1 MSEILGYNNLKLL
14 YKMEHIN
21 TYRGIKEGTNE
32 EVIIKM
38 PLTLYSRVLDET
50 ILKNEYKLQ
59 QKIYSNSEIRFMG
72 VKKAGKLHSFIIE
85 KAGTLSLSE
94 YINQIDKMPIDIF
107 INLAIE
113 MVMNIRELHKNG
125 YIHTSLNSEI
135 FLIDRENFGVYLSD
149 FSHSIKA
156 IGSDNIDNGSLK
168 NLSLQYVAPEQIGI
182 RIDPIDYRTDIY
194 SLGVIFYQMITK
206 QLPIDKNQLEDF
218 VLEHFTKN
226 IEHPLYIRGDVPGFL
241 SSIIMKC
248 LNKNQ
253 QHRYQS
259 INGLL
264 KDLISFKEQYIYNK
278 SFEILEI
285 GNSDIPSVF
294 KITDRQYGREKERD
308 VIFKAFENAKEGA
321 NEAIFIYGESGIGK
335 TSLVEE
341 LKGKKGK
348 DSYFAIGRYDTIR
361 SDIPYAPFVQAIEN
375 LLQYVL
381 IESKEEIE
389 NWKILFLKIFGNSVP
404 IITKYLPT
412 MEIILGSQPKVDV
425 VPSVETRDRLL
436 ASISGIIKVFLQKK
450 KPVVI
455 FMDDLQWAEKGSLII
470 LESIVTDPNL
480 GGLLFIGTCSSDKG
494 SKELLL
500 DTIKSMEKKNP
511 NIKNL
516 YIEGVSIHNMN
527 QMIIDTFY
535 CTENE
540 SYELAKVL
548 HHITRG
554 NPYYYKELFIN
565 LYTKGIIWYEFDED
579 RWVWDIN
586 TIKAFNRD
594 ENIQTYILY
603 RINNYPMEI
612 KEFLK
617 FAACL
622 GSSFSKDIIQGV
634 LELSEE
640 KYKNIMLGLTN
651 LSILHEQSNNSIWF
665 FDAKLAQ
672 SFYET
677 IDENER
683 KTIHHNIG
691 SFLQDFYSEN
701 EEEKILEIVNQLNY
715 SKDIISDKEEK
726 FNLAKLNFRAGKR
739 AANSIAFN
747 AAIVYFKIGL
757 ELLGE
762 DPWSIDRDLAFGM
775 YYGLYECSYLVGDL
789 KTADDIFNIVMDK
802 ARTLDEKGNIYL
814 AKIYAYFRTGRQD
827 EGIKISLNLLNDFHI
842 KIKKNPSRLS
852 ILTQYLITK
861 SYVSDMNI
869 RKILSLQ
876 DEDISQREVTD
887 GEKIIN
893 SVYLALVTMG
903 YTTAPNIMIYLS
915 LMQLRRFLKEK
926 QYENIPGGL
935 VAHSVLVMRLSKDY
949 GRGFEIGKL
958 ALMLDE
964 KWNMDTVN
972 RGVNYF
978 VFASLI
984 HHWKEHAEAT
994 EEYFLKAI
1002 DYCTESGNPTF
1013 ASFSISHYISSL
1025 HVRGVHLEK
1034 LLEQIEHYSRYN
1046 HYMNHRYLNDFLSI
1060 YRQFTLCLLGR
1071 THSPLS
1077 FDDENISESI
1087 LVERLGSGDE
1097 RERKIFDYNL
1107 CKLQIYYLMGNY
1119 EEALKISK
1127 ESEVYEDRANGTIA
1141 LPEFYF
1147 YYCLLILARYH
1158 VFGLKERYMYTKVL
1172 KKKIRVMKTWAESC
1186 PENFKHKYLLILAES
1201 NRVRKRFKNA
1211 ATFYDQ
1217 AIISAR
1223 NNNYIQNAS
1232 LGYEL
1237 AAKFYF
1243 EWSMKTTG
1251 NVYIVLAYRGFE
1263 SLGATIKVKSLEE
1276 EYPWI
1281 LETKDIVWYKHNIT
1295 MALDKST
1302 IIKTYQTITE
1312 EIVLEEL
1319 LKKILI
1325 ILIQNAGADKC
1336 LLFLYNNN
1344 VLYLEGIGR
1353 VIEDKIDTEVL
1364 QSIEL
1369 KDCENVPKS
1378 IINYVSTTNE
1388 IVIKNNVSHGNI
1400 FTNDPFLSKNNIKS
1414 VICMPIIYQSKSI
1427 GILYLENSLV
1437 EGVFSE
1443 SRVEL
1448 LKIISSQLAI
1458 SIENARLYS
1467 ELQELNT
1474 NLEGKVLER
1483 TRKLEQSQKEIA
1495 TALAERSILE
1505 ERTRIAREVHDTVG
1519 HTLTSVN
1526 MQIEAGKRLIKKDT
1540 ILAVEKL
1547 EQSQEQIRLGLNNIR
1562 KSLHMLKEGDLREE
1576 FIPTLELFIQE
1587 TIENTGITIMYDISY
1602 KSILSPSQRYILY
1615 RALQEGITNGLRHG
1629 RSNYFEFTLKQEGNE
1644 IVFILKD
1651 RGIGAE
1657 NIKFGFGLTSMRDRV
1672 LEFSGKFEIISKQ
1685 DEGFT
1690 IIIKI
1695 PIDYKNQKS

>member
-1 MSEILGYNNLKLL
+1 MSEILGYKTLKLL
-14 YKMEHIN
+14 YKTEHIN
-21 TYRGIKEGTNE
+21 TYRGIKEDTNE

-38 PLTLYSRVLDET
+38 PLTLYSRALDET
-50 ILKNEYKLQ
+50 VLKDEYKLQ
-59 QKIYSNSEIRFMG
+59 QKLYSNSEIRFIE
-72 VKKAGKLHSFIIE
+72 VKKAGKMHSLIIE

-94 YINQIDKMPIDIF
+94 YINQKDKMPIDTF

-113 MVMNIRELHKNG
+113 MVMSLRELHKNG
-125 YIHTSLNSEI
+125 YIHTGLNSEI
-135 FLIDRENFGVYLSD
+135 FLINRENFRVYLSD

-156 IGSDNIDNGSLK
+156 IGTDIDYNSLK

-182 RIDPIDYRTDIY
+182 RIEPIDYRTDIY

-206 QLPIDKNQLEDF
+206 QLPIDKNELESF

-248 LNKNQ
+248 LNKHQ
-253 QHRYQS
+253 EHRYQS

-264 KDLISFKEQYIYNK
+264 NDLISFKEQYIYNK

-285 GNSDIPSVF
+285 GNRDIPSVF
-294 KITDRQYGREKERD
+294 KITDKQYGREKEKD
-308 VIFKAFENAKEGA
+308 VIFKAFENAKGGA
-321 NEAIFIYGESGIGK
+321 KEVIFIHGESGIGK
-335 TSLVEE
+335 TSLVEGIRE
-341 LKGKKGK
+341 KKGK
-348 DSYFAIGRYDTIR
+348 DSYFAVGRYDTIR
-361 SDIPYAPFVQAIEN
+361 SDIPYIPFVQAIEN

-381 IESKEEIE
+381 IESKEEME
-389 NWKILFLKIFGNSVP
+389 DWKILFLKTLGSNAP
-404 IITKYLPT
+404 IITKYLPS
-412 MEIILGSQPKVDV
+412 MEIILGSQPKVEV
-425 VPSVETRDRLL
+425 VPSLETRDRLL
-436 ASISGIIKVFLQKK
+436 ASISSIIKVFLQKK

-480 GGLLFIGTCSSDKG
+480 RGLLFIGTCSSNKG
-494 SKELLL
+494 SKELLF
-500 DTIKSMEKKNP
+500 DTIKDMEKKNP
-511 NIKNL
+511 SIKNL
-516 YIEGVSIHNMN
+516 YIEGISIHDTN

-548 HHITRG
+548 HYITRG
-554 NPYYYKELFIN
+554 NPYYFKELFNN
-565 LYTKGIIWYEFDED
+565 LYTKGIIWYDFDGD
-579 RWVWDIN
+579 RWLWDIN
-586 TIKAFNRD
+586 TIKTFSGD
-594 ENIQTYILY
+594 ENIQNYILY
-603 RINNYPMEI
+603 RIKNLPIEI

-622 GSSFSKDIIQGV
+622 GTSFSKDIIQGV

-640 KYKNIMLGLTN
+640 KYKSLMMGLTT
-651 LSILHEQSNNSIWF
+651 LGILHEQSNNSIGF

-677 IDENER
+677 IDEKER
-683 KTIHHNIG
+683 KTIHHHIG
-691 SFLQDFYSEN
+691 SFLLDFYSEK

-715 SKDIISDKEEK
+715 SRDIITDKEKK
-726 FNLAKLNFRAGKR
+726 FNLARLNFRAGKR
-739 AANSIAFN
+739 SANSMAFN
-747 AAIVYFKIGL
+747 VAIIYFKIGL

-762 DPWSIDRDLAFGM
+762 DPWGADRNLAFEM

-789 KTADDIFNIVMDK
+789 KTADDIFNILIGK
-802 ARTLDEKGNIYL
+802 ARTLEEKGNIYL
-814 AKIYAYFRTGRQD
+814 AKIFAYFRTGRQD
-827 EGIKISLNLLNDFHI
+827 EGIEICLNLLNDFNI
-842 KIKKNPSRLS
+842 RTKKNPSRFS
-852 ILTQYLITK
+852 ILIQYLITK
-861 SYVSDMNI
+861 PYVLDMNI
-869 RKILSLQ
+869 RKILSLP
-876 DEDISQREVTD
+876 DEDISQREFTD
-887 GEKIIN
+887 VEKVIN
-893 SVYLALVTMG
+893 SIYLALITMG
-903 YTTAPNIMIYLS
+903 YTTAPNIMVYLS
-915 LMQLRRFLKEK
+915 LMQLRHFLKGK

-935 VAHSVLVMRLSKDY
+935 VAYSVLVMRLSKDY
-949 GRGFEIGKL
+949 NRGFEIGKL
-958 ALMLDE
+958 ALRLDE
-964 KWNMDTVN
+964 KWNKDIAN
-972 RGVNYF
+972 RGINYF

-994 EEYFLKAI
+994 EEYFLNAI
-1002 DYCTESGNPTF
+1002 SYCTESGNPIF
-1013 ASFSISHYISSL
+1013 AGFSISHYISSL

-1034 LLEQIEHYSRYN
+1034 LFEQIEHYSKYN
-1046 HYMNHRYLNDFLSI
+1046 HYMNHRYLNDFLSL

-1077 FDDENISESI
+1077 FGDENISESI
-1087 LVERLGSGDE
+1087 LMERLRSGDE

-1107 CKLQIYYLMGNY
+1107 CKLQIYYFMGNY
-1119 EEALKISK
+1119 EETLKIAK

-1147 YYCLLILARYH
+1147 YYCLSILASYH
-1158 VFGLKERYMYTKVL
+1158 VFNLKERHMYTKAL
-1172 KKKIRVMKTWAESC
+1172 KKKIRAMKIWAKCC
-1186 PENFKHKYLLILAES
+1186 PENFGHKYLLILAES
-1201 NRVRKRFKNA
+1201 NRVRKKFKSA
-1211 ATFYDQ
+1211 AFFYDQ

-1237 AAKFYF
+1237 AAKFYY

-1251 NVYIVLAYRGFE
+1251 NVYMVLAYRGFE
-1263 SLGATIKVKSLEE
+1263 SLGATIKVRSLEE
-1276 EYPWI
+1276 EFPWI

-1319 LKKILI
+1319 LKKILT

-1336 LLFLYNNN
+1336 LLFLYKDNN
-1344 VLYLEGIGR
+1344 LHLEGVGK

-1369 KDCENVPKS
+1369 KDCENAPKS
-1378 IINYVSTTNE
+1378 IINYVATTNE
-1388 IVIKNNVSHGNI
+1388 LVIKNNISQGNI
-1400 FTNDPFLSKNNIKS
+1400 FTKDPFLSKNNIKS
-1414 VICMPIIYQSKSI
+1414 VICMPIIHQSKSI
-1427 GILYLENSLV
+1427 GILYLENNLV
-1437 EGVFSE
+1437 EGVFSA
-1443 SRVEL
+1443 SRIEL

-1474 NLEGKVLER
+1474 NLEEKVLER

-1526 MQIEAGKRLIKKDT
+1526 MQIEAGKRLIRKDT
-1540 ILAVEKL
+1540 VLAVEKL

-1576 FIPTLELFIQE
+1576 FIPTLESFIQD
-1587 TIENTGITIMYDISY
+1587 TMKNTGITIMYDISY
-1602 KSILSPSQRYILY
+1602 ISNLSSPQRYILY
-1615 RALQEGITNGLRHG
+1615 RALQEGITNGIRHG
-1629 RSNYFEFTLKQEGNE
+1629 RSNYFDFSLKQHNDK

-1651 RGIGAE
+1651 QGIGAE

-1672 LEFSGKFEIISKQ
+1672 LELSGEFEAISKQ
-1685 DEGFT
+1685 GEGVT

-1695 PIDYKNQKS
+1695 PIDY